1 MLRVFLDRVT
11 ILLGLLKATD
21 VMNKERQ
28 EFLDKEKAV
37 RKIFGGAWD
46 EQKKL
51 RTLHQKIEKSFKD

>member
-1 MLRVFLDRVT
+1 MV
-11 ILLGLLKATD
+11 GLLQATD

-37 RKIFGGAWD
+37 RKIFGGAWE

-51 RTLHQKIEKSFKD
+51 RTLHQQIEKSFKD